1 MRCEARCWNANRTP
15 NEDHVCAWGAG
26 TFKEALRADLPQKS
40 GITAAHQ
47 DRHAL
52 KAIKEVVYHLA
63 EVVNWQFSTST
74 WRRVLNNWIFCLL
87 CKGWS
92 FVTGQQIFF
101 FIGLLSGT
109 EALKSRV
116 LLWGLFLLLVLAPFR
131 TKATQ
136 KIETDHFFLLMYFS
150 QFLNFIFKGLFSQE
164 KKIMSNLY
172 HSQTQKL
179 TFSQVQYDA
188 LKKTILQYFQ
198 QFYFW
203 VCWLLSQDTIW
214 QMRFR
219 IWLLLIRSC

>member
-74 WRRVLNNWIFCLL
+74 WRRVLNNWIFCLRVRDEASSL
-87 CKGWS
+87 GNR
-92 FVTGQQIFF
+92 FFF

-116 LLWGLFLLLVLAPFR
+116 LLWGLFLLLVLALFQ

-136 KIETDHFFLLMYFS
+136 KIETDHFFFTNVFFTVFELHIQRFVLTGKENHVKFIS
-150 QFLNFIFKGLFSQE
+150 QSDPK
-164 KKIMSNLY
+164 
-172 HSQTQKL
+172 
-179 TFSQVQYDA
+179 A
-188 LKKTILQYFQ
+188 YFQ
-198 QFYFW
+198 R
-203 VCWLLSQDTIW
+203 SAIW
-214 QMRFR
+214 C
-219 IWLLLIRSC
+219 S